1 MTLAVDYKG
10 KICGVD
16 DAVANKENAYY
27 LKSGEVVC
35 VKECPS
41 QTILDLT
48 PGSLICAYDVQD
60 DLDLLCSK
68 RDYDSNSCSAVSL
81 PLYFSKAATMVQ
93 DESCM
98 PKIKSVV
105 GPWYQCFWDLSGE
118 NSTALGDF
126 GDLPSMDD
134 GGGFEGFMADA
145 YRAM

>member
-1 MTLAVDYKG
+1 MRKFIFISSFIHDRLSSSQQLLTVCLPPSPSPSPLPPPLNDVGSGLQG

-68 RDYDSNSCSAVSL
+68 RTTTAT
-81 PLYFSKAATMVQ
+81 PAA
-93 DESCM
+93 
-98 PKIKSVV
+98 P
-105 GPWYQCFWDLSGE
+105 
-118 NSTALGDF
+118 
-126 GDLPSMDD
+126 
-134 GGGFEGFMADA
+134 
-145 YRAM
+145 